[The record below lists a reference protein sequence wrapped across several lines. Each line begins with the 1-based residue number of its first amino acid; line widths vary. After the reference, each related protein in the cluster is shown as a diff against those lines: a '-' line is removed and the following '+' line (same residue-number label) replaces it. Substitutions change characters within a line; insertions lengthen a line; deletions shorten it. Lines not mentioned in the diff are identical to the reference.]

1 MTGKPRVPHG
11 GGHGTGHGGDG
22 SGHPHDGSGH
32 PEGGDGT
39 GGKKPS
45 TTHGNVDASKS
56 VSGAQESVSQAA
68 HKGRPGQGQEQT
80 PPTTTTPTTP
90 VKPNF
95 ENPGFDDRKLTEYA
109 LNPDHPVGGNKAKVI
124 ESVTGLGKADAAT
137 VKQQILDQVKQ
148 GDPIPGKVDEHGSR
162 FAKDVTLT
170 GPNGTIVVRTAWIV
184 DATTGETRLATVS
197 FPPKA
202 KK

>member
-1 MTGKPRVPHG
+1 MTPKPKGPHG
-11 GGHGTGHGGDG
+11 GGHGHGGDG
-22 SGHPHDGSGH
+22 SGKPHDGSGKPH
-32 PEGGDGT
+32 VDGEGR
-39 GGKKPS
+39 PS
-45 TTHGNVDASKS
+45 TVHGGIDASKS
-56 VSGAQESVSQAA
+56 VSGAQETISQAA
-68 HKGRPGQGQEQT
+68 RKGRPGQGRQQE
-80 PPTTTTPTTP
+80 TTTPATTTTTP

-95 ENPGFDDRKLTEYA
+95 EHPGFDDRKLTEYA

-124 ESVTGLGKADAAT
+124 ESATGLTKADAAN

-148 GDPIPGKVDEHGSR
+148 GDVIPGKVDEHGSR

-184 DATTGETRLATVS
+184 DAGTGETRLATVS

>member
-1 MTGKPRVPHG
+1 MTPKPKGPK
-11 GGHGTGHGGDG
+11 G
-22 SGHPHDGSGH
+22 SGHPHG
-32 PEGGDGT
+32 GGDG
-39 GGKKPS
+39 KRPS
-45 TTHGNVDASKS
+45 RTHGSVDASKGLTTAHEA
-56 VSGAQESVSQAA
+56 VSESA
-68 HKGRPGQGQEQT
+68 HKGRPGSTEEH
-80 PPTTTTPTTP
+80 TTTPNTTSTTP

-124 ESVTGLGKADAAT
+124 ESATGLTQADSAA

-184 DATTGETRLATVS
+184 DANTGETRLATVS
-197 FPPKA
+197 FPPKS